1 MAFNTEAEVY
11 AAFGL
16 EPPQETDPDIEV
28 IDEGAEPEGGEQPDQ
43 EQPEQEETP
52 GEEPGEQVEA
62 PGADEDGEDPLEK
75 LRRELNEQHQK
86 DLEEAKA
93 QAAREQDARIAA
105 MGLKNPYDGNKP
117 ITTWAEYETFLEQN
131 RDQQWERIA
140 KQTGMSRE
148 QLDKLVAEH
157 PDVVKGLE
165 AQAQAQAAQEAAQ
178 QQQLRARLD
187 ADIRAIASECPE
199 VRDIESLVA
208 HPSYAEV
215 AAKMKAIP
223 GLGVAD
229 AFFLVNR
236 TALASSTADKTAQRV
251 RNNLAGKDHLKR
263 TEQRGS
269 GGVHISSEQMRWYK
283 RLMPGATE
291 EQIRKHHESMN
302 K

>member
-1 MAFNTEAEVY
+1 MAFETEAEAY

-16 EPPQETDPDIEV
+16 EPPQEPDPDIEV
-28 IDEGAEPEGGEQPDQ
+28 IDEGKEPEAEEQQLQQ
-43 EQPEQEETP
+43 EGPAEES
-52 GEEPGEQVEA
+52 EEQVEA
-62 PGADEDGEDPLEK
+62 HEDDDGGEDPLEK

-86 DLEEAKA
+86 ELEEAKA
-93 QAAREQDARIAA
+93 QAAREQDSRIAA
-105 MGLKNPYDGNKP
+105 MGLKNPHDGNKP
-117 ITTWAEYETFLEQN
+117 ITTWAEYEAFLEQN
-131 RDQQWERIA
+131 RQQQWERIA
-140 KQTGMSRE
+140 QQTGMSRE

-165 AQAQAQAAQEAAQ
+165 AQAQAQAAQKAAE
-178 QQQLRARLD
+178 QQQLRAKLD
-187 ADIRAIASECPE
+187 ADIRTISAMCPE
-199 VRDIESLVA
+199 VRDTESLVA
-208 HPSYAEV
+208 HHSYEQV
-215 AAKMKAIP
+215 AAKMREIR

-229 AFFLVNR
+229 AFILVNY
-236 TALASSTADKTAQRV
+236 AQLAAGNADKTAQRI
-251 RNNLAGKDHLKR
+251 RNNLAGKNHLQR

>member
-1 MAFNTEAEVY
+1 MAFETEAEAY

-16 EPPQETDPDIEV
+16 EPPQEPDPDIEV
-28 IDEGAEPEGGEQPDQ
+28 IDEGAEPEAEEQQ
-43 EQPEQEETP
+43 LQQEEP
-52 GEEPGEQVEA
+52 AEESEEQVEA
-62 PGADEDGEDPLEK
+62 AEDTDGGEDPLEK

-86 DLEEAKA
+86 ELEEAKA
-93 QAAREQDARIAA
+93 QAAREQDSRIAA
-105 MGLKNPYDGNKP
+105 MGLKNPHDGNKP
-117 ITTWAEYETFLEQN
+117 ITTWAEYEAFLEQN
-131 RDQQWERIA
+131 RQQQWERIA
-140 KQTGMSRE
+140 QQTGMSRE

-165 AQAQAQAAQEAAQ
+165 AQAQAQAAQKAAE

-187 ADIRAIASECPE
+187 ADIRTIAAECPE

-208 HPSYAEV
+208 HPSYADV

-236 TALASSTADKTAQRV
+236 TALASNTADKTAQRV
-251 RNNLAGKDHLKR
+251 RNNLAGKNHLQR

>member
-1 MAFNTEAEVY
+1 MTFETEAEAY

-16 EPPQETDPDIEV
+16 EPPQEPDPDIEV
-28 IDEGAEPEGGEQPDQ
+28 IDEGTEPEAEEQ
-43 EQPEQEETP
+43 QPQQEEP
-52 GEEPGEQVEA
+52 AEESEEQVEA
-62 PGADEDGEDPLEK
+62 HEDTDGGEDPLEK

-86 DLEEAKA
+86 ELEEAKA
-93 QAAREQDARIAA
+93 QAAREQDSRIAA
-105 MGLKNPYDGNKP
+105 MGLKNPHDGNKP
-117 ITTWAEYETFLEQN
+117 ITTWAEYEAFLEQN
-131 RDQQWERIA
+131 RQQQWERIA
-140 KQTGMSRE
+140 QQTGMSRE

-157 PDVVKGLE
+157 PDVIKGLE
-165 AQAQAQAAQEAAQ
+165 AQAQAQAAQKAAE

-187 ADIRAIASECPE
+187 ADIRTIAAECPE

-208 HPSYAEV
+208 HPSYADV

-236 TALASSTADKTAQRV
+236 TALASTSADKTAQRV
-251 RNNLAGKDHLKR
+251 RNNLAGKNHLQR

-291 EQIRKHHESMN
+291 EQIRRHHESMN

>member
-1 MAFNTEAEVY
+1 MAFQNEAEAY
-11 AAFGL
+11 EAFGL
-16 EPPQETDPDIEV
+16 EPPQEPDPDIEV
-28 IDEGAEPEGGEQPDQ
+28 IVEGEEQVE
-43 EQPEQEETP
+43 EQVTEQEELADQ
-52 GEEPGEQVEA
+52 EPEEQVEA
-62 PGADEDGEDPLEK
+62 PEGGEDGGEDPLEK
-75 LRRELNEQHQK
+75 LRRELTEQHQK
-86 DLEEAKA
+86 ELEEAKA
-93 QAAREQDARIAA
+93 QAARERDEQFAS
-105 MGLKNPYDGNKP
+105 MGLTNPYTKQP
-117 ITTWAEYETFLEQN
+117 FKTWTEYQEYQQKQQEEQWD
-131 RDQQWERIA
+131 RLA

-148 QLDKLVAEH
+148 ELDQLIAKH

-165 AQAQAQAAQEAAQ
+165 AQAQAQAAQKAAE

-187 ADIRAIASECPE
+187 ADIRAIAAECPE

-208 HPSYAEV
+208 HPSYAQVE
-215 AAKMKAIP
+215 AKMKAIP

-236 TALASSTADKTAQRV
+236 SALAAGSAGKTAQRV
-251 RNNLAGKDHLKR
+251 RNNLNGKDHMRR

>member
-1 MAFNTEAEVY
+1 MAFETEAEAY

-16 EPPQETDPDIEV
+16 EPPQEPDPDIEV
-28 IDEGAEPEGGEQPDQ
+28 IDEGAEPEAEEQQ
-43 EQPEQEETP
+43 LQQEEP
-52 GEEPGEQVEA
+52 AEESEEQVEA
-62 PGADEDGEDPLEK
+62 AEDTDGGEDPLEK

-86 DLEEAKA
+86 ELEEAKA
-93 QAAREQDARIAA
+93 QAAREQDSRIAA
-105 MGLKNPYDGNKP
+105 MGLKNPHDGNKP
-117 ITTWAEYETFLEQN
+117 ITTWAEYEAFLEQN
-131 RDQQWERIA
+131 RQQQWERIA
-140 KQTGMSRE
+140 QQTGMSRE

-165 AQAQAQAAQEAAQ
+165 AQAQAQAAQKAAE

-187 ADIRAIASECPE
+187 ADIRTIAAECPE

-208 HPSYAEV
+208 HPSYADV

-236 TALASSTADKTAQRV
+236 TALASNTADKTAQRV
-251 RNNLAGKDHLKR
+251 RNNLASKNHLQR

-291 EQIRKHHESMN
+291 EQIRKHHESMKN
-302 K
+302 